1 MTATI
6 ESSIWLGFRRRL
18 ETFTTFRPFD
28 IAWPGEIYSPSNRL
42 FLTPTITFARPEKVT
57 LSQKP
62 SLRKGI
68 FMVRVAAPL
77 GAASEVALQVAS
89 EIGQFFPADLP
100 LRFNQIRFKVEGDA
114 EVVGGYRDDGFWN
127 VPVKINWQAFA

>member
-18 ETFTTFRPFD
+18 ELFTTFRDFD
-28 IAWPGEIYSPSNRL
+28 VAWPGSIYAPSNKL
-42 FLTPTITFARPEKVT
+42 FLTPTISFARPEKVT
-57 LSQKP
+57 ISERA
-62 SLRKGI
+62 SDRRGI

-100 LRFNQIRFKVEGDA
+100 LRFNRIRFRVEGDA